1 MENIMKKLKLLLATF
16 MVFGLVGCSSGSSDT
31 QTKEN
36 QAKENEVTENKSEDI
51 QYASMLPNEKEYFKN
66 GEITTIDAD
75 GGKQYAFRVENYQD
89 GEYEAYIEKCK
100 EMGFNT
106 DVNEGKN
113 DGGKWFN
120 AYTSDK
126 EYYLSVMLGNEIE
139 AIDISC
145 KTATKK

>member
-1 MENIMKKLKLLLATF
+1 MKKLKLLLAAF

-31 QTKEN
+31 QTNEN
-36 QAKENEVTENKSEDI
+36 QPTENEVTENKSEDI
-51 QYASMLPNEKEYFKN
+51 QYTSMLPNEKEYFKN
-66 GEITTIDAD
+66 GKITTIDAD

-89 GEYEAYIEKCK
+89 GEYEAYVEKCK
-100 EMGFNT
+100 EMGFDT
-106 DVNEGKN
+106 DVDEGEN
-113 DGGKWFN
+113 DGGKWFY

-126 EYYLSVMLGNEIE
+126 EYYLSVMLGNKIE